1 MPELN
6 KPDAPARR
14 PWGRYAAVAA
24 AVVLLA
30 LTPLAWFWFSEIGRA
45 SCRERV

>member
-6 KPDAPARR
+6 KPDTPVRR

-24 AVVLLA
+24 AVGC
-30 LTPLAWFWFSEIGRA
+30 WR
-45 SCRERV
+45 